1 MNFKLNIF
9 VTGWFFLFVVLVF
22 GFLFFFLLLL
32 TNFGSFL
39 KTFAMLEFGRS
50 GVFPFQ
56 GTAFMLQKA
65 GRGSYSMQVLSKVGQ
80 FGRTQHGIRLL
91 FLVLLK

>member
-9 VTGWFFLFVVLVF
+9 VTGWFFFVCCI
-22 GFLFFFLLLL
+22 GFWFPFFFLLLL
-32 TNFGSFL
+32 TNFGGFL

-65 GRGSYSMQVLSKVGQ
+65 GRGSYSMQVLSKVRQ

>member
-1 MNFKLNIF
+1 MNFILNIF
-9 VTGWFFLFVVLVF
+9 VTGWVFLFVVLVF
-22 GFLFFFLLLL
+22 GFFFFLLLL
-32 TNFGSFL
+32 TNFGGFL

-56 GTAFMLQKA
+56 GTSFTLQKA
-65 GRGSYSMQVLSKVGQ
+65 GRGSYSMQVLSKVRQ
-80 FGRTQHGIRLL
+80 FGRIQHGIRLL